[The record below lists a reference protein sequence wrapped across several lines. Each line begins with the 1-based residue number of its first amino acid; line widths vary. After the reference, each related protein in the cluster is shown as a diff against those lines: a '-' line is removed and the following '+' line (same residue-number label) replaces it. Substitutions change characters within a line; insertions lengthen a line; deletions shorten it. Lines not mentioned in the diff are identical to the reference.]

1 MLEKKIFKFE
11 DCKKV
16 LNKRNK
22 DSHKGIFGKTLI
34 IGGDSGMGG
43 ASILASETALISG
56 AGIVFHLTKKS
67 YRQASL
73 KRNPEIMLISHQ
85 DIYKNKLLLAEKNF
99 SSIVIGPGMSNSK
112 WSIKLFD
119 EILRFKDSR
128 KNKTIII
135 FDAGALN
142 YIADNENIV
151 LNKSCIITPHPG
163 EAARLLNTNV
173 KKIQADRENVI
184 KALVKKYNC
193 YVILKGRKTLITGP
207 NEKKVYECKNG
218 GPELSTAG
226 SGDVLCGVI
235 SALIC
240 QNMSVKDACLLGVS
254 VHGKGGE
261 IFKNRIGE
269 IGLTSSELAKEIR
282 RILN

>member
-1 MLEKKIFKFE
+1 
-11 DCKKV
+11 
-16 LNKRNK
+16 
-22 DSHKGIFGKTLI
+22 
-34 IGGDSGMGG
+34 MGG

-73 KRNPEIMLISHQ
+73 KRNPEIMLISHR

-119 EILRFKDSR
+119 EILRFKDDR

-142 YIADNENIV
+142 YIADNENIG

-163 EAARLLNTNV
+163 EAARLL
-173 KKIQADRENVI
+173 
-184 KALVKKYNC
+184 KYNC

-207 NEKKVYECKNG
+207 NEKKIYECKNG

-254 VHGKGGE
+254 AHGKGGE